1 MSLLRRDPW
10 WILIYSFNAKMR
22 MLMFRLPGSNEMCTI
37 VSGQSPAGICDYSPG
52 IVSIFLMILRQ
63 YGKEFLH
70 FSRSILCFDPC

>member
-1 MSLLRRDPW
+1 
-10 WILIYSFNAKMR
+10 
-22 MLMFRLPGSNEMCTI
+22 MFRLPGSNEMCTI

-63 YGKEFLH
+63 YGKEFIH